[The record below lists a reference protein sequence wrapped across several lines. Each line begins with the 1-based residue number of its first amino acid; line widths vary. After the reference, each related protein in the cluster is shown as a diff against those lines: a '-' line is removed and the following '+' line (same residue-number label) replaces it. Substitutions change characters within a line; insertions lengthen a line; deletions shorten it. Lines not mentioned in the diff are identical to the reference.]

1 MLSTIIGFAL
11 SLSPI
16 AMEAPE
22 GNISQEVNKSVLHI
36 ALGHGKVRIN
46 STQGRIRIN
55 STQGKV
61 RIGLGEG
68 RIRIDANKETIRMLG
83 NNGKLHG

>member
-36 ALGHGKVRIN
+36 SL
-46 STQGRIRIN
+46 T
-55 STQGKV
+55 
-61 RIGLGEG
+61 EG
-68 RIRIDANKETIRMLG
+68 RIRIDANKETMRMLG
-83 NNGKLHG
+83 NNGKLHD

>member
-1 MLSTIIGFAL
+1 MLSTIIRFAL

-46 STQGRIRIN
+46 STQG
-55 STQGKV
+55 KV

>member
-22 GNISQEVNKSVLHI
+22 DNISQEINNRVD
-36 ALGHGKVRIN
+36 RIV
-46 STQGRIRIN
+46 GRDASIRI
-55 STQGKV
+55 
-61 RIGLGEG
+61 LGRDVG
-68 RIRIDANKETIRMLG
+68 VRIDANKETMLIIG
-83 NNGKLHG
+83 NKEKLKDNH

>member
-36 ALGHGKVRIN
+36 ALGHGKVRI
-46 STQGRIRIN
+46 
-55 STQGKV
+55 
-61 RIGLGEG
+61 
-68 RIRIDANKETIRMLG
+68 DANKETIRMLG
-83 NNGKLHG
+83 NNGKIHD